1 MLRLRPFVGGCPG
14 AWRRYLR
21 RVELK
26 SGRAIA
32 HASDF
37 SENREFL
44 SKFALIYRSLQAP
57 HNFLAL

>member
-1 MLRLRPFVGGCPG
+1 MSG

-21 RVELK
+21 RVEFK

-37 SENREFL
+37 SDNREFL

-57 HNFLAL
+57 HNFFGSLIIA